1 MPLIFPLLY
10 GGLRVTEEDLEK
22 VAKRASELVLS
33 AIREEPDIVFGHIY
47 QTIGKNVVRKGLWAL
62 GLLALGVLAW
72 LGASSGFKDLI
83 K

>member
-1 MPLIFPLLY
+1 M
-10 GGLRVTEEDLEK
+10 TEAELEK
-22 VAKRASELVLS
+22 VAKRASELVLD

-72 LGASSGFKDLI
+72 VTAASKGLI
-83 K
+83 R